1 MLVKPDMVS
10 PFLHVVTIGVAFVL
24 HRIIST
30 LRILRPVESESASQA
45 SSRNHHCSHLQGH
58 RTLISLPS
66 ILYFLLPDIPGI
78 KLSRLHMQKEGWK
91 GRWTH
96 LWTRLI
102 WLWIPSQL
110 LVFENVGWDAY
121 LEVCFQPFPSTSAT
135 QLVCPL
141 NNVADV
147 EAIKVGWVSFP
158 C

>member
-1 MLVKPDMVS
+1 MVS

-45 SSRNHHCSHLQGH
+45 SSRILKIIIVATFKVTERWLAFQVS
-58 RTLISLPS
+58 S
-66 ILYFLLPDIPGI
+66 IFDIPGI

-102 WLWIPSQL
+102 WLWIPSHL